1 MAPFSGW
8 IVQSLNS
15 PFFPP
20 PYRVWTRAGE
30 RRVQDNLHAH
40 AQNAAI
46 FSPKS
51 GEKPYLEVLSRFDLW
66 LDFLYNNTQ
75 KTCQLIPNQ
84 WNFTSATLNDIRSVF
99 TQCNIKDNERRIC
112 QGLLTIEKADS
123 DLKVHALH
131 YANELLVRVR
141 LSFQKLLQTR
151 STCRNNTRKC
161 LGKE

>member
-1 MAPFSGW
+1 MRMVRRP
-8 IVQSLNS
+8 

-20 PYRVWTRAGE
+20 NRGKNHIWKYF
-30 RRVQDNLHAH
+30 QDLACG
-40 AQNAAI
+40 AI
-46 FSPKS
+46 FSIIIHK
-51 GEKPYLEVLSRFDLW
+51 
-66 LDFLYNNTQ
+66 

-123 DLKVHALH
+123 DLKVHVLH

-141 LSFQKLLQTR
+141 LSKTFAKSLNQQKQYEKNVWEKSNDAYSLSIRVQTTINHI
-151 STCRNNTRKC
+151 SIFTFLCF
-161 LGKE
+161 L